1 MAMAKP
7 EAMKQIA
14 FAEYLGVAR
23 SYITQLKQQGRLVM
37 TERGLVDV
45 AASIIRIQETADPN
59 RDDVAARH
67 AKERGAVTA
76 VAAAA
81 GKTEKPAKQKR
92 EKDPNQITFADG
104 RAKEQHFRALQAE
117 LDYKKAIGEVVL
129 SAEVSHAVA
138 DMLMTFRQRIE
149 NRSHR
154 ISADLVGKD
163 HDYIRA
169 ALKRDDHDTLADL
182 QRACDERIKAQ
193 VEAQ

>member
-1 MAMAKP
+1 
-7 EAMKQIA
+7 MKQIA
-14 FAEYLGVAR
+14 FAQHLGVAR

-67 AKERGAVTA
+67 AKERGAQTA
-76 VAAAA
+76 VAAAE
-81 GKTEKPAKQKR
+81 KTEKPAKQKR

-117 LDYKKAIGEVVL
+117 LDYQKAIGEVVPV
-129 SAEVSHAVA
+129 ADMRHAVA
-138 DMLMTFRQRIE
+138 DMVMTFRQAME
-149 NRSHR
+149 NMPHR
-154 ISADLVGKD
+154 LAADLVGQD

-169 ALKRDDHDTLADL
+169 ALKREVHDTLAEM
-182 QRACDERIKAQ
+182 QRACDEKIKAQ

>member
-1 MAMAKP
+1 MAMAKV

-14 FAEYLGVAR
+14 FAQHLGVAR

-67 AKERGAVTA
+67 AKERGAQTA
-76 VAAAA
+76 VAAAE
-81 GKTEKPAKQKR
+81 KTEKPAKQKR

-117 LDYKKAIGEVVL
+117 LDYQKAIGEVVPV
-129 SAEVSHAVA
+129 ADMRHAVA
-138 DMLMTFRQRIE
+138 DMVMTFRQAME
-149 NRSHR
+149 NMPHR
-154 ISADLVGKD
+154 LAADLVGQD

-169 ALKRDDHDTLADL
+169 ALKREVHDTLAEM
-182 QRACDERIKAQ
+182 QRACDEKIKAQ

>member
-1 MAMAKP
+1 MAMAKV

-14 FAEYLGVAR
+14 FAQHLGVAR

-76 VAAAA
+76 VSAAE
-81 GKTEKPAKQKR
+81 KTEKPAKQKR

-117 LDYKKAIGEVVL
+117 LDYQKAIGEVVPV
-129 SAEVSHAVA
+129 ADMRHAVA
-138 DMLMTFRQRIE
+138 DMVMTFRQAME
-149 NRSHR
+149 NLPHR
-154 ISADLVGKD
+154 LAADLVGQD

-169 ALKRDDHDTLADL
+169 ALKREVHDTLAEM
-182 QRACDERIKAQ
+182 QRACDEKIKAQ

>member
-7 EAMKQIA
+7 EVMKQIA

-45 AASIIRIQETADPN
+45 EASIIRIQETADPN

-67 AKERGAVTA
+67 AKERGAPTA

-81 GKTEKPAKQKR
+81 EKTEKPAKQKR

-117 LDYKKAIGEVVL
+117 LDYQKAIGEVVPV
-129 SAEVSHAVA
+129 ADMRHAVA
-138 DMLMTFRQRIE
+138 DMVMTFRQAME
-149 NRSHR
+149 NMPHR
-154 ISADLVGKD
+154 LAADLVGQD

-169 ALKRDDHDTLADL
+169 ALKREVHDMLAEL
-182 QRACDERIKAQ
+182 QRACDEKIKAQ
-193 VEAQ
+193 VTE